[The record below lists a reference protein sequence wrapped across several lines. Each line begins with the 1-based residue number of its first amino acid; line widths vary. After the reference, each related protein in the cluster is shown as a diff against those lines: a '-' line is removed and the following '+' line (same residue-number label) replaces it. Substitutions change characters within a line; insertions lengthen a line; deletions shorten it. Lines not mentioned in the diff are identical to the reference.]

1 MVSKVPLF
9 LIERSF
15 AEKLDL
21 DSMETDGLN
30 EVNDEENV
38 SWVYSFLSADQKKTI
53 CLYEA
58 ESAEALRRAAEKA
71 GIPAGAIVEVHDQ
84 LMPDGSVRTIPIG

>member
-1 MVSKVPLF
+1 MPLF

-21 DSMETDGLN
+21 ESMETAGLN
-30 EVNDEENV
+30 EVNDEESV

-58 ESAEALRRAAEKA
+58 ESAEALLRAAERA
-71 GIPAGAIVEVHDQ
+71 GIPADAIIEVQDQ
-84 LMPDGSVRTIPIG
+84 LMPDGSVRTIPTG

>member
-1 MVSKVPLF
+1 MPLF

-21 DSMETDGLN
+21 ESMDTAGLN
-30 EVNDEENV
+30 EVNDEESV

-58 ESAEALRRAAEKA
+58 ESAEALLRAAERA
-71 GIPAGAIVEVHDQ
+71 GIPADAIIEVQDQ
-84 LMPDGSVRTIPIG
+84 LMPNGSVRTIPTG